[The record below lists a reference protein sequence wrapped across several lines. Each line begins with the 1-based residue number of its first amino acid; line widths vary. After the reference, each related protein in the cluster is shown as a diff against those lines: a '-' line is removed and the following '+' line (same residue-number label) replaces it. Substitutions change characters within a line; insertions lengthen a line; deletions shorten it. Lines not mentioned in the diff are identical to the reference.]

1 VPAHLAVRYDAEQKT
16 WQVTHVARDGGLNV
30 LMEVHDH
37 SDAVKIA
44 RGIAS
49 WTSLPV
55 IER

>member
-1 VPAHLAVRYDAEQKT
+1 MPAHLAVRYDAEQKT
-16 WQVTHVARDGGLNV
+16 WQVTHVARDGGSNV